1 MRWGSGYRGSA
12 LGGESRGHAPA
23 GQVGK
28 AEDAERVDNNS
39 EQNNKR
45 HKLSRVI
52 HSGAVNDRTQHG
64 IPATSE
70 TPGVTVVL
78 CRYIRGA
85 VPRFTQHNP
94 LLPANH
100 LAGKPY

>member
-1 MRWGSGYRGSA
+1 MVAHS
-12 LGGESRGHAPA
+12 GESPGAMPRLVKSEKVKT
-23 GQVGK
+23 QR
-28 AEDAERVDNNS
+28 RVDNNS

-78 CRYIRGA
+78 CRYIRAQYLGS
-85 VPRFTQHNP
+85 HNTR
-94 LLPANH
+94 
-100 LAGKPY
+100 